1 MPGYG
6 TLKSSV
12 SAAYQSGPGP
22 LVWFIGF
29 NGAFNQQIV
38 LKSYPGARVLN
49 VSAGPH
55 GGVAECASSS
65 ALTFCQWSTDLDG
78 GRSDHQGFVHS
89 RRPRVDR
96 DRGQPDDQDAQQRGA
111 SRVTPGGLA

>member
-65 ALTFCQWSTDLDG
+65 ALTFCQWSTTSTVGDLIIRASSIVG
-78 GRSDHQGFVHS
+78 GPVSTATADSLMIKMRNSVEL
-89 RRPRVDR
+89 P
-96 DRGQPDDQDAQQRGA
+96 A
-111 SRVTPGGLA
+111 